1 MHSLVLTQDGLQ
13 VADMPRPPVM
23 PGEVRIEVRA
33 VGVCGTDIQIWQGEK
48 EAPLPLIL
56 GHEISGVV
64 HKSSVNDIEEGMM
77 VTTEVDIPCG
87 RCWYCKRGHSH
98 ICPKRKT
105 LGIDVDGGM
114 AEYVSVPAS
123 LIHPLPED
131 VDIQT
136 GVFAEPLAS
145 AIGTAKRTGIRENES
160 VAIIGSGRLGL
171 LVAQVYDAY
180 GANVYVVGRNKWQL
194 GLARRVGLRNTL
206 LTHDDDWIREIKN
219 ATQGVGPRV
228 AVECTGTPKGAQMAL
243 EVVRSRGI
251 IALKS
256 FHGKE
261 VPLNTDRIVMKEL
274 RIVGSSRGPYDEAL
288 DMLQKGRIEVN
299 RLISKEFPL
308 EEGEEAFRHSTKPE
322 ATKVIVRI

>member
-13 VADMPRPPVM
+13 VADMPQPPVM

-33 VGVCGTDIQIWQGEK
+33 VGICGTDIEIWQGEK

-64 HKSSVNDIEEGMM
+64 HKSSVSDIEQGMM
-77 VTTEVDIPCG
+77 VTTEVDLSCG
-87 RCWYCKRGHSH
+87 RCWYCKQGHTH

-105 LGIDVDGGM
+105 IGIDVDGGM
-114 AEYVSVPAS
+114 AEYLSVPAS

-131 VDIQT
+131 VSIQI
-136 GVFAEPLAS
+136 GIFAEPLAS
-145 AIGTAKRTGIRENES
+145 AIGTAKQTGIKDNEPIA
-160 VAIIGSGRLGL
+160 VIGSGRLGL

-180 GANVYVVGRNKWQL
+180 GAEVYLIGRNKWQL
-194 GLARRVGLRNTL
+194 GLARRLGLRNTL
-206 LTHDDDWIREIKN
+206 LTSEDDWIKAIRD

-228 AVECTGTPKGAQMAL
+228 TVECTGTPEGAQMAL
-243 EVVRSRGI
+243 KVVRSRGI
-251 IALKS
+251 VALKS
-256 FHGKE
+256 LHGKN
-261 VPLNTDRIVMKEL
+261 VPINTDSIVMKEL
-274 RIVGSSRGPYDEAL
+274 RIIGSSRGPYDEAL

-299 RLISKEFPL
+299 RLVSKEFPL
-308 EEGEEAFRHSTKPE
+308 EKGEDAFRYSTKAE

>member
-13 VADMPRPPVM
+13 VADMPQPPVM

-33 VGVCGTDIQIWQGEK
+33 VGICGTDIEIWQGEK

-64 HKSSVNDIEEGMM
+64 HKSSVRDIEQGMM
-77 VTTEVDIPCG
+77 VTTEVDLSCG
-87 RCWYCKRGHSH
+87 RCWYCKQGHTH

-114 AEYVSVPAS
+114 AEYLSVPAS

-131 VDIQT
+131 VSIQT

-145 AIGTAKRTGIRENES
+145 AIGTAKETGIKDNEPIA
-160 VAIIGSGRLGL
+160 VIGSGRLGL

-180 GANVYVVGRNKWQL
+180 GAEVYLIGRNKWQL
-194 GLARRVGLRNTL
+194 GLARRLGLRNTL
-206 LTHDDDWIREIKN
+206 LTSEYDLIK
-219 ATQGVGPRV
+219 AIKGTTQGVGPRV
-228 AVECTGTPKGAQMAL
+228 TVECTGTPEGAQMAL

-251 IALKS
+251 VALKS
-256 FHGKE
+256 LHGKN
-261 VPLNTDRIVMKEL
+261 VPINTDSVVMKEL
-274 RIVGSSRGPYDEAL
+274 RIIGSSRGPYDDAL
-288 DMLQKGRIEVN
+288 DMLQKGRIEVK

-308 EEGEEAFRHSTKPE
+308 EEGEDAFRYSMKPE